1 MNNVFKDFNVGIRF
15 DLKGSGHGRTLLLND
30 QKPDDV
36 GRDKKTALKDND
48 FNKHF
53 GYLELNDDSK
63 ETRSTSK
70 SKRNKSRKSTDD
82 TEYNIRNA
90 TAIK

>member
-1 MNNVFKDFNVGIRF
+1 M
-15 DLKGSGHGRTLLLND
+15 
-30 QKPDDV
+30 
-36 GRDKKTALKDND
+36 KDND

-70 SKRNKSRKSTDD
+70 SKRNKSRKSADD

-90 TAIK
+90 TDFTPPTDFLRLDIGSRRSVG